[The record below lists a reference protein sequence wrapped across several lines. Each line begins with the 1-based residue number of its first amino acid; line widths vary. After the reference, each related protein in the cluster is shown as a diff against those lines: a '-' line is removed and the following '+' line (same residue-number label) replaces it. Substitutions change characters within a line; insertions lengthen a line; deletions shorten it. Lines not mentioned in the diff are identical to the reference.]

1 MKQKAHVGLSIP
13 KYPFT
18 IYIKQQQQK
27 TNKLRNPSSHFHV
40 ITVTRVKISAF
51 PRNNHKNQAYKDLHF
66 PVQKT
71 R

>member
-1 MKQKAHVGLSIP
+1 MKQKPHVGCVYSKVSIYNIF
-13 KYPFT
+13 KT
-18 IYIKQQQQK
+18 TTK

-40 ITVTRVKISAF
+40 ITVTQVKISTF